1 MWTIQ
6 QKKKHEGGVK
16 HEIRVEYKGGV
27 KHEGELKHEVR
38 VEYMCGVRVE

>member
-16 HEIRVEYKGGV
+16 HE
-27 KHEGELKHEVR
+27 GEVKHEVR
-38 VEYMCGVRVE
+38 VEYKGEVKRSMWVE